1 MIDRLPIPGLVL
13 QSKVIAIGRNVP
25 EAHALTAIA
34 TPARAADDLDA
45 LVGAGSVLSAAAA
58 ERAVAAG
65 ARFIVSPHTDPELI
79 RSCTSRGVP

>member
-34 TPARAADDLDA
+34 TLAR
-45 LVGAGSVLSAAAA
+45 G
-58 ERAVAAG
+58 
-65 ARFIVSPHTDPELI
+65 
-79 RSCTSRGVP
+79 